1 MKTFNVIISKV
12 LGVNTVQAFDVT
24 IALVFESFPIER
36 SGLLDG
42 ETVCFGFMKG
52 FCNCSSVPGDFLRDT
67 P

>member
-1 MKTFNVIISKV
+1 MKAFNVIISKV
-12 LGVNTVQAFDVT
+12 LGVNTVQAFDVS

-42 ETVCFGFMKG
+42 ETVCFGSMKG